1 MQLHLTYFFESQNF
15 GDFDKL
21 NILEARKASKLINTE
36 RILKSLDLISIRTN
50 TVSFPQSV
58 ARQTFL

>member
-1 MQLHLTYFFESQNF
+1 MQLHLTYFFESQNS
-15 GDFDKL
+15 GDFYKL

-50 TVSFPQSV
+50 TVSFP
-58 ARQTFL
+58 